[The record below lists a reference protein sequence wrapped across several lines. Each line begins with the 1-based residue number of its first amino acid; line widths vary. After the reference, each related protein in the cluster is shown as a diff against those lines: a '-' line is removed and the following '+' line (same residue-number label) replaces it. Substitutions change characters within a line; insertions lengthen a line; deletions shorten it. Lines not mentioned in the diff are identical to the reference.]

1 MKNLL
6 RILFVLLLARPL
18 VRLWLGITVRH
29 QRRLPLTGPAIVV
42 ANHNSHLDILTLFSL
57 FPLSVLPNVHP
68 AAAAD
73 YFLTNRRLA
82 WFATHVIGIIPVIRG
97 GAGSGHDPLAA
108 CRAALKQG
116 KILILFPE
124 GTRGEPENMSEIKA
138 GIWHLLR
145 EMPEVPVVPVYLHG
159 LGRAMGKGQRLPVP
173 FFVDIGVGRPLY
185 WQSEKDLFRAQI
197 RAALLQLR
205 DKIRPVM
212 SPEPASA
219 LEPEVPL
226 SIELKC
232 SARSV
237 GATEE

>member
-29 QRRLPLTGPAIVV
+29 QRRLPLTGPVIVV

-57 FPLSVLPNVHP
+57 FPLSVIPNVHP

-97 GAGSGHDPLAA
+97 GAGSGHDPLVA
-108 CRAALKQG
+108 CRTALQQG

-124 GTRGEPENMSEIKA
+124 GTRGEPENLSEIKA

-185 WQSEKDLFRAQI
+185 WQPEKDLFRAQI

-212 SPEPASA
+212 SPEPVPA
-219 LEPEVPL
+219 LDPEAPL
-226 SIELKC
+226 SAESPC
-232 SARSV
+232 RARSA